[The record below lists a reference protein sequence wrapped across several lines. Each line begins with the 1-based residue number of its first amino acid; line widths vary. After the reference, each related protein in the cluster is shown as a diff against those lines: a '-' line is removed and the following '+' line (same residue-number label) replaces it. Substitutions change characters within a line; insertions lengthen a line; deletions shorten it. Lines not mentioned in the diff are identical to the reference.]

1 MAEEALKTWNTLS
14 EPALEKFIKDNFEKS
29 WSKYDNFDRGQ
40 IDILEAVPFIR
51 ELMQC

>member
-1 MAEEALKTWNTLS
+1 MVEEALKNWNTLS
-14 EPALEKFIKDNFEKS
+14 EPALEKFIKNNFEKS

-51 ELMQC
+51 DLMQS